1 MAAVSAVNPN
11 LASADAETRRADML
25 DTLLLLRDIADGAE
39 TSDVAETAV
48 ALEVE
53 KLSMAAIKI
62 DGSCAGTVDGS
73 NFWTLTINV
82 ADNVGM
88 SDPTAIH
95 TQVLPASFDYYVPID
110 GKQIEAIRTAGQDES
125 LYIQASIAETGTT
138 ATSCTYGAYVTS
150 QC

>member
-11 LASADAETRRADML
+11 LAAADAGTRRADMV
-25 DTLLLLRDIADGAE
+25 DSLLILRDISDGAE
-39 TSDVAETAV
+39 TSDVAEAAV
-48 ALEVE
+48 ALAIE
-53 KLSMAAIKI
+53 KLTMAAIKI

-88 SDPTAIH
+88 SDPTTIY
-95 TQVLPASFDYYVPID
+95 TQVLPATFDYYVPID
-110 GKQIEAIRTAGQDES
+110 GHQIELIRTDGQDES
-125 LYIQASIAETGTT
+125 MYIQASVAETGTT
-138 ATSCTYGAYVTS
+138 ATSVSYGAYVTS